1 MRAVV
6 QRVRSA
12 SVHVAE
18 QQVAAIAQGL
28 AVLVGVG
35 HDDRPEDGERLAQ
48 KILALRIFD
57 DDRGKLHRTV
67 LDAGG
72 SVLVVPQFTLYGDVR
87 RGRRPDF
94 AHAAPPEIGRRLFEG
109 FCGALRG
116 GGATVGQGTF
126 GASMR
131 VQLECDG
138 PVTIVMSTDGWAE
151 GDLGR
156 KP

>member
-1 MRAVV
+1 
-6 QRVRSA
+6 
-12 SVHVAE
+12 
-18 QQVAAIAQGL
+18 
-28 AVLVGVG
+28 
-35 HDDRPEDGERLAQ
+35 
-48 KILALRIFD
+48 
-57 DDRGKLHRTV
+57 
-67 LDAGG
+67 
-72 SVLVVPQFTLYGDVR
+72 
-87 RGRRPDF
+87 
-94 AHAAPPEIGRRLFEG
+94 